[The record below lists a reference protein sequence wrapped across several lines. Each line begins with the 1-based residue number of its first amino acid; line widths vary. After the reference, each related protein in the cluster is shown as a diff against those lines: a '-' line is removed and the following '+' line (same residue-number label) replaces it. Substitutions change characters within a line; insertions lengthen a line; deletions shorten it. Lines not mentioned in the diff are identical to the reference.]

1 VNKEFSQQGYD
12 QGVEMNLYVDLRYEG
27 QNYELSVPFDFDQFD
42 KNNMD
47 TLRNDFDSE
56 FDEKYGFCLPGEPIE
71 IVNLSVTGI
80 VAQPKPDIVA
90 TYDETTSKPK
100 TYREVWFEEGK
111 VNAPI
116 YDRSRLAVGVQI
128 HGPAV
133 IEEDVSTVP
142 INAGQSVERKPSGVL
157 VIKEIQEN

>member
-1 VNKEFSQQGYD
+1 MPEK
-12 QGVEMNLYVDLRYEG
+12 
-27 QNYELSVPFDFDQFD
+27 PF
-42 KNNMD
+42 K
-47 TLRNDFDSE
+47 
-56 FDEKYGFCLPGEPIE
+56 
-71 IVNLSVTGI
+71 IVNHSVTGI
-80 VAQPKPDIVA
+80 VGQPKPDIVA
-90 TYDETTSKPK
+90 TYDETTYKTK
-100 TYREVWFEEGK
+100 TYREVRFEEGS

-116 YDRSRLAVGVQI
+116 YDRTRLPVGVQI